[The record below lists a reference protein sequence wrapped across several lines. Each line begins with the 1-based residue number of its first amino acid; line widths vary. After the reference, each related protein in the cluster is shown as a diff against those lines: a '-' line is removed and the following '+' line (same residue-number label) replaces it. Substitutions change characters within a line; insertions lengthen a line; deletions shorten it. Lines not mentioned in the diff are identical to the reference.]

1 MMTDNRLIE
10 IETTLAHQEEQIES
24 LSEIVAKQW
33 QEIDLLKRLLQK
45 TQAKIEDIEAGA
57 GDKKEMSVSEE
68 AALNKP
74 PHY

>member
-1 MMTDNRLIE
+1 MNEERLIE

-24 LSEIVAKQW
+24 LNEVVTKQW

-45 TQAKIEDIEAGA
+45 TQAKLDDIEAGA
-57 GDKKEMSVSEE
+57 GEKKEMSVSDE
-68 AALNKP
+68 ARLNKP